1 MLNKYIMSAQK
12 VLRRLEG
19 TPIIVKPDNSVQV
32 TYDYDTYSALFEV
45 LVAVS
50 KETVKDTDTYSPIV
64 KELPKPEDYH
74 REKV

>member
-1 MLNKYIMSAQK
+1 MTHKTIMQAQK
-12 VLRRLEG
+12 VLRKLEG

-32 TYDYDTYSALFEV
+32 TYEHETYSALFEV

-50 KETVKDTDTYSPIV
+50 KEQLGESETVAPSPYAQSIT
-64 KELPKPEDYH
+64 EYH